1 MVVPAAHTQA
11 RWTPKR
17 SASRSRER
25 EIDTAKIS
33 NIQTYL
39 NRKNP
44 KVKKNHQKQIKKG
57 WPEWESN
64 PGASSMRSSRST
76 TELDAHTS
84 SELNIIEHIHAAF
97 VLAGHGWENE
107 LWKMGTTGGK

>member
-44 KVKKNHQKQIKKG
+44 KVKKSSKTNKKG
-57 WPEWESN
+57 LARVGIE
-64 PGASSMRSSRST
+64 PGASSMRSARST

-84 SELNIIEHIHAAF
+84 AELIIIEHIHAAF
-97 VLAGHGWENE
+97 VLADHGWEYE